1 MPEVRAEWKGAHLIV
16 VKIGSALL
24 ADAATGRLNEAWL
37 VSLIDDIAALK
48 AEGKQVVL
56 VSSGAIALGR
66 HALRLPGGPLKLEE
80 SQAAAAVGQ
89 IDLAH
94 AYRQMLSDRG
104 LAAAQILL
112 TLGDTEQR
120 RRYLNA
126 RSTIR
131 TLLSFGAV
139 PVVNENDTV
148 ATSEI
153 RYGDNDRLA
162 ARVASMISADC
173 LVLLSDVDGLYTAP
187 PHSHP
192 NARRLDVVQHIS
204 PEIEAMAGDAG
215 TELSRGGMVTKIE
228 AGKIAVAA
236 GTNMIV
242 ALGKRDHPLAA
253 LSQGAPCTV
262 FVAHSTPLAAR
273 KRWIA
278 GRLDAAGVLVI
289 DDGAVAALK
298 SGRSLLPAGV
308 VDVEGIFE
316 RGDTVTI
323 EDRQGNVVGRGL
335 SAYYSG
341 DARLLIGRKSREIE
355 RILGYRGRDEMIH
368 RDDMAL
374 SAGARD
380 GENAEPVAGPKAGET

>member
-1 MPEVRAEWKGAHLIV
+1 
-16 VKIGSALL
+16 
-24 ADAATGRLNEAWL
+24 
-37 VSLIDDIAALK
+37 
-48 AEGKQVVL
+48 
-56 VSSGAIALGR
+56 
-66 HALRLPGGPLKLEE
+66 
-80 SQAAAAVGQ
+80 
-89 IDLAH
+89 
-94 AYRQMLSDRG
+94 
-104 LAAAQILL
+104 
-112 TLGDTEQR
+112 
-120 RRYLNA
+120 
-126 RSTIR
+126 
-131 TLLSFGAV
+131 
-139 PVVNENDTV
+139 
-148 ATSEI
+148 
-153 RYGDNDRLA
+153 
-162 ARVASMISADC
+162 
-173 LVLLSDVDGLYTAP
+173 
-187 PHSHP
+187 
-192 NARRLDVVQHIS
+192 
-204 PEIEAMAGDAG
+204 MAGDAG

-335 SAYYSG
+335 SAYSSG